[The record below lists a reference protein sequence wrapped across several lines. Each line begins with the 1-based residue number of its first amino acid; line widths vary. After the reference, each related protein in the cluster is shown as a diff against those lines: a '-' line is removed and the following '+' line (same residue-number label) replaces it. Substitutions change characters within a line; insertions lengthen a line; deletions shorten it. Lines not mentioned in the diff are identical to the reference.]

1 MIAAAT
7 VIFGPRALA
16 NPLKAYCISQV
27 GQKWE
32 EKEQPVD
39 EPPSVSVTVLGET
52 FHVTA
57 SSSYLDITRPEEETR
72 LARVEAKQ
80 NLFSRI
86 EALALGKDGWLWIDG
101 HEIDYMARLDLS
113 SKPPTFEKLVKLSK
127 LKGEPCPLWLDFLW
141 GCSLAKGI
149 WSPTLNRAFISGHP
163 VTFFGRSNPVGFEVI
178 AGESKPL
185 PTELKDARFLADLP
199 KLNGVLFRGSSNEA
213 FFYDGATVTTLL
225 GSYPPDTS
233 GDYRLTWHHQSTL
246 GERTFLIS
254 IRRSEKDDVF
264 LMELKAGPILMPIS
278 FPNEEDLNELDLF
291 ALPNDPRTWGVL
303 RNNVVAEV
311 EGSFQTVVTIPEP
324 YKIYGPVWQTPDGS
338 IAFVVKN
345 EITEASTDY
354 FIRHAGATSQC
365 QATLSAEEPIVIGG
379 D

>member
-1 MIAAAT
+1 MNLSNVKFFGRSLAMIAAAT

-127 LKGEPCPLWLDFLW
+127 LKGEPCPLWVDFLCGLLLW
-141 GCSLAKGI
+141 GCSLAQGT

-163 VTFFGRSNPVGFEVI
+163 VTLFGRSNPVGFEVI

-225 GSYPPDTS
+225 GSYPPDIHPW

-254 IRRSEKDDVF
+254 IRRSEKHDVF
-264 LMELKAGPILMPIS
+264 LMELKAGPILVPIS
-278 FPNEEDLNELDLF
+278 FPDELANNWLDLF
-291 ALPNDPRTWGVL
+291 A
-303 RNNVVAEV
+303 
-311 EGSFQTVVTIPEP
+311 
-324 YKIYGPVWQTPDGS
+324 
-338 IAFVVKN
+338 
-345 EITEASTDY
+345 
-354 FIRHAGATSQC
+354 
-365 QATLSAEEPIVIGG
+365 
-379 D
+379 